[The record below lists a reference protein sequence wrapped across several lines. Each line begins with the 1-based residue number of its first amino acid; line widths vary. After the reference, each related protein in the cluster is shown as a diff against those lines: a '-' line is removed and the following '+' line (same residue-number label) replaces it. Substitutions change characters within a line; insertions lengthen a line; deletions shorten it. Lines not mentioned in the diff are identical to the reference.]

1 MDKNCKNLYSKL
13 KIFDWRFLMEGAEL
27 IDTTSNS
34 MDRLLQYLDTNLTT
48 LHDNLNE
55 DNFERILFVIW
66 DILSESLYQLVH
78 NNLEVRLRETYN
90 ILSLFV
96 FSNFFQTISIVN
108 RKGDHHR
115 STRTFIAHCTPL
127 FDTLISEPTRQQ
139 MLKCWRRSS
148 TFWSFMASR
157 QPSWYIVITR
167 SG

>member
-13 KIFDWRFLMEGAEL
+13 KIFDLRFLMEGAEL

-78 NNLEVRLRETYN
+78 NNLEVRLKETYN
-90 ILSLFV
+90 IL
-96 FSNFFQTISIVN
+96 
-108 RKGDHHR
+108 
-115 STRTFIAHCTPL
+115 
-127 FDTLISEPTRQQ
+127 
-139 MLKCWRRSS
+139 
-148 TFWSFMASR
+148 
-157 QPSWYIVITR
+157 
-167 SG
+167 